1 MNIKQI
7 RNVTIIITY
16 AGKKFLVDPMLAPK
30 GLYPGIMGTPNSHL
44 SNPLV
49 ELPVSLDEITNV
61 DAIIVTHIHFDHIDE
76 VALKVL
82 PKNLKTFVQD
92 EKEAIEMREFGFTD
106 VEVLTTNN
114 MFDDIK
120 LIKTSGIH
128 GEDETVINFFKEAN
142 LSHNVCGII
151 FNHENE
157 DTLYLAGDTVWC
169 DEVKESIETYNPD
182 VIILNAGDAQ
192 FSNGK
197 SLIMGKNDVYEVCKV
212 APMSTVIASHM
223 EAVNHATLSRKELRE
238 FANKNNLSNLL
249 IPLDGE
255 SYDFK

>member
-82 PKNLKTFVQD
+82 PKNFCSRWKRSKRNERVW
-92 EKEAIEMREFGFTD
+92 IYRCR
-106 VEVLTTNN
+106 
-114 MFDDIK
+114 
-120 LIKTSGIH
+120 S
-128 GEDETVINFFKEAN
+128 
-142 LSHNVCGII
+142 
-151 FNHENE
+151 FN
-157 DTLYLAGDTVWC
+157 Y
-169 DEVKESIETYNPD
+169 
-182 VIILNAGDAQ
+182 
-192 FSNGK
+192 
-197 SLIMGKNDVYEVCKV
+197 
-212 APMSTVIASHM
+212 
-223 EAVNHATLSRKELRE
+223 
-238 FANKNNLSNLL
+238 
-249 IPLDGE
+249 
-255 SYDFK
+255 